1 MELFNLWFLEITSTV
16 FFLIQSEIFYT
27 EDNSPFNEKVGLA
40 RAVQKAFS
48 LSVVLL
54 EKSK

>member
-48 LSVVLL
+48 LSVILL